1 MSGSGWG
8 GWRLGNRRSPRDGG
22 KWGARHTHDIALV
35 FGNLEAEGSYSAGG
49 GEAAKAVSA
58 ARMDAFIA
66 FARSGNPNHS
76 GLAAWTPYTLPNRET
91 MVFDVTSRLVNDPR
105 GEERK
110 LFARVP
116 FAQQGGEAQVR
127 N

>member
-35 FGNLEAEGSYSAGG
+35 FGNLAAPGSKTGTG
-49 GEAAKAVSA
+49 PA
-58 ARMDAFIA
+58 ARKVSDQMSEAFLA
-66 FARSGNPNHS
+66 FARTGDPNC
-76 GLAAWTPYTLPNRET
+76 AAIPAWGKYELPKRAT